1 MRAFYSFLIVIGT
14 PLVLFYF
21 TLRGLRDRAYLR
33 RWRERFGFIPADV
46 RKRGIWVHA
55 ASVGEFNAAGPLIRA
70 LLKKYPGIPLTVTTF
85 TPTGSERVKRELGDR
100 VAHFYIPIDLPG
112 AIKRFLQRLQPRLI
126 IVMETE
132 IWPNLYLQSQRS
144 AIPLLMAN
152 ARLSKRS
159 ARRFQRL
166 PGFAGEVMRCADWI
180 GAQSGADAERFTSCG
195 ANQSLEITGNLKFDL
210 NVAASLEEKA
220 EALRTRWGRSRP
232 VLVAGSTHEAD
243 ENVVIPVFSGL
254 LETFPEA
261 LLILV
266 PRYPERFSRAAQLAK
281 AAGLRTGLRSNGEA
295 CSGHT
300 QCFVIDTIGELMTYY
315 ACADIAFVGGSFGD
329 QGGHNPLEP
338 AALGKPVLLGPHME
352 NASEIADQLIH
363 CKAASRVGN
372 QQEFLRTAEKI
383 LSDGAL
389 RDSMGQAGRNLV
401 KRNRGALELTLKAVD
416 SFIPA

>member
-1 MRAFYSFLIVIGT
+1 M
-14 PLVLFYF
+14 
-21 TLRGLRDRAYLR
+21 
-33 RWRERFGFIPADV
+33 
-46 RKRGIWVHA
+46 
-55 ASVGEFNAAGPLIRA
+55 
-70 LLKKYPGIPLTVTTF
+70 
-85 TPTGSERVKRELGDR
+85 
-100 VAHFYIPIDLPG
+100 
-112 AIKRFLQRLQPRLI
+112 
-126 IVMETE
+126 
-132 IWPNLYLQSQRS
+132 
-144 AIPLLMAN
+144 
-152 ARLSKRS
+152 
-159 ARRFQRL
+159 RRFQRL
-166 PGFAGEVMRCADWI
+166 PGFVGEVVRSASWI
-180 GAQSGADAERFTSCG
+180 GAQSSADAERFASLG
-195 ANQSLEITGNLKFDL
+195 AKQAIEITGNLKFDL
-210 NVAASLEEKA
+210 QVAASLDEKA
-220 EALRTRWGRSRP
+220 EALRSRWGRGRP

-254 LETFPEA
+254 LEIFPDA

-281 AAGLRTGLRSNGEA
+281 AAGLRTDLRSNGEA
-295 CSGHT
+295 CSEQT
-300 QCFVIDTIGELMTYY
+300 QCFVIDTIGELKTYY